1 MADEKAPMEP
11 NDESL
16 KELEITEDD
25 LECTDDLARY
35 TTMCTTFRDTVIQF
49 KETDIDRL
57 YSRPVASIT
66 TEFKFA
72 EEGVEAERREAER
85 REAER
90 REAERREAERREAE
104 RREAE
109 RREAD
114 MTQDRGKETK

>member
-35 TTMCTTFRDTVIQF
+35 TTMCPTFRDTVIQF
-49 KETDIDRL
+49 RETHIDRP
-57 YSRPVASIT
+57 SRPVASIT

-72 EEGVEAERREAER
+72 DEVV
-85 REAER
+85 
-90 REAERREAERREAE
+90 
-104 RREAE
+104 EAE

>member
-25 LECTDDLARY
+25 LECTDEVARY

-57 YSRPVASIT
+57 YSRPVSSIT

-72 EEGVEAERREAER
+72 DEAVES
-85 REAER
+85 
-90 REAERREAERREAE
+90 
-104 RREAE
+104 E

-114 MTQDRGKETK
+114 ATKDRGEETK

>member
-1 MADEKAPMEP
+1 MAAEKAPMEP

-85 REAER
+85 REA
-90 REAERREAERREAE
+90 
-104 RREAE
+104 
-109 RREAD
+109 D